1 MRKILILV
9 LWGFSMSVFAQASLS
24 NEEISNLKKQVK
36 KVAEATTSIKSDFT
50 QEKHLDFLSD
60 NIVTYGKL
68 IYKAPASVK
77 WEYTKPYKYSVV
89 FTNNTLKIN
98 DDGKKSNVDLTGS
111 KLFENMNK
119 LIVQSIN
126 GDMFDDAMFS
136 ITYQKNKQHYVV
148 SFTTKKAALK
158 EIISEFVLYFDKTKY
173 EVLIVKMIEP
183 SGDYTQIT
191 FENRV
196 DNQLVSDAVFT
207 N

>member
-1 MRKILILV
+1 
-9 LWGFSMSVFAQASLS
+9 
-24 NEEISNLKKQVK
+24 
-36 KVAEATTSIKSDFT
+36 
-50 QEKHLDFLSD
+50 
-60 NIVTYGKL
+60 
-68 IYKAPASVK
+68 
-77 WEYTKPYKYSVV
+77 
-89 FTNNTLKIN
+89 
-98 DDGKKSNVDLTGS
+98 
-111 KLFENMNK
+111 MNK